1 MSSSS
6 PGNDRYEASSAV
18 KVHTKAKK
26 KKHKHKKHTQKKKH
40 KTKKR
45 KKKKKKNSKKK
56 SCHDGHT
63 SDTHAP
69 AAPKEYSERIQHRFL
84 EVKIHNF

>member
-6 PGNDRYEASSAV
+6 PGNDGYEAAVAV
-18 KVHTKAKK
+18 KAHKKAKK

-45 KKKKKKNSKKK
+45 KKKKNSKKK
-56 SCHDGHT
+56 SRHDGHK
-63 SDTHAP
+63 SDAHAP

-84 EVKIHNF
+84 EVKILDF